1 MNKVVL
7 VGCGN
12 VGMAYAY
19 ALVNQKVYVD
29 ELVLIDV
36 NKDKCEGEAMD
47 LNHCMAYSPSRIKVR
62 VGDYPDCRDAKIVVI
77 AAGAN
82 QAPGETRMDLIDKN
96 SKIFF
101 SIINPIMASGFD
113 GIIVVATNPLDVMTY
128 LTLKYSRLPVNK
140 VIGSGTTLDTSRLR
154 YILSEKTGVNPKN
167 IEAYVIGEHGDSEFI
182 PWSNVNIAYKKI
194 TDILRKDELED
205 IENEVRTSA
214 YTIIDK
220 KGATAYGIGMCLV
233 MITSAIL
240 ENKNM
245 VLPVS
250 SWDEENK
257 VCISTPAIVGKD
269 GVKEKIFIPLNEEET
284 IKIINSIKVIKRAI
298 ERDEI
303 IEKKEPYGSFFNLYH
318 F

>member
-269 GVKEKIFIPLNEEET
+269 GVKEKIFIRLMQ
-284 IKIINSIKVIKRAI
+284 KV
-298 ERDEI
+298 
-303 IEKKEPYGSFFNLYH
+303 
-318 F
+318 